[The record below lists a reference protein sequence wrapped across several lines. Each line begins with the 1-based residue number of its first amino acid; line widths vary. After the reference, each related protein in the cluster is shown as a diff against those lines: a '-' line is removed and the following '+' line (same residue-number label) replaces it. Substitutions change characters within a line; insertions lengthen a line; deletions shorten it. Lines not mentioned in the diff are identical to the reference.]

1 MDSRTRQRVEGSAR
15 PGSIPLRPELVE
27 FMSAR
32 CLSRYSRCSKVVRAD
47 VREANLW
54 QLLANRQAP
63 RPTPR
68 TARDALED
76 DAISRVRSHV
86 RRRLLAD
93 ALAEVTG
100 NCRSGGSP
108 SEASGGG
115 LTKSQELLQK
125 MDSLVGAI
133 KIANLERADF
143 RIPPSPKK

>member
-32 CLSRYSRCSKVVRAD
+32 CLSRYSRCSKAVRED

-63 RPTPR
+63 LATPR
-68 TARDALED
+68 TARDALEI

-86 RRRLLAD
+86 RRRLLAER
-93 ALAEVTG
+93 LAKTQK
-100 NCRSGGSP
+100 RMM
-108 SEASGGG
+108 
-115 LTKSQELLQK
+115 TLL
-125 MDSLVGAI
+125 
-133 KIANLERADF
+133 
-143 RIPPSPKK
+143 